1 MKKMVLHTEN
11 YGKQFCK
18 YTLTENGMVVVDY
31 YLPKS
36 NISVIWEKNDVV
48 RICGVR
54 DTVDGK
60 KSIARYQVHP
70 AYWYG
75 AGFSDKKFRTVPAS
89 STVPMAL
96 TDIFNKYIKIL

>member
-1 MKKMVLHTEN
+1 MKKMVLHTKN

-18 YTLTENGMVVVDY
+18 YIMVENGMVVVDF
-31 YLPKS
+31 YLPKY
-36 NISVIWEKNDVV
+36 NISVIWEKNDIV
-48 RICGVR
+48 RICDVR

-60 KSIARYQVHP
+60 KTIVRFQVHP

-75 AGFSDKKFRTVPAS
+75 TGFFDKKFRTVPACN
-89 STVPMAL
+89 TVPSAL